1 MRLLLPLLLCSSVV
15 VAEDFAAWEERYQF
29 DCNGPFE
36 HFSPADLKEREGWK
50 FEHTGGTVKV
60 RRARPRAS
68 RSPVLGLLSGIKDL
82 EPETKAT
89 LDGFIAAFE
98 KADVD
103 AIIIGGDCSSEPEGL
118 DQILA
123 YCRSMLDV
131 LESRVTTPVLV
142 VPLRHAVGN
151 HDILGWNKRRSGMD
165 GSESDWGKKFA
176 CEMFGTA
183 RTWHS
188 FDRGG
193 WRFVCLDSVQ
203 PKGEGYVAYLDDE
216 QYEWLKELLATTP
229 RSTPVCVV
237 SHIPILSLT
246 TLTYGKPRGR
256 DKVGED
262 NVIVAGEMHTDATLL
277 HELFKAAG
285 NVRLC
290 LSGHIHLL
298 DRCSIDGITY
308 ICDGAVSGA
317 WWKGPL
323 QGVREGFGVLDL
335 RSDGT
340 FDHRYETYGWT
351 PRK

>member
-1 MRLLLPLLLCSSVV
+1 MDQKLAADQPAADQPAADDRRSFHRTALAAGGPLAAARISLGDDPARAAAPAPAGSFRLVHMTDIHVPPELGAEAGLAAALAHAQAQKPDLIVTGGDSVMDVFEAKRGRAEELRKLLLGTLRRECS
-15 VAEDFAAWEERYQF
+15 
-29 DCNGPFE
+29 
-36 HFSPADLKEREGWK
+36 
-50 FEHTGGTVKV
+50 
-60 RRARPRAS
+60 
-68 RSPVLGLLSGIKDL
+68 
-82 EPETKAT
+82 
-89 LDGFIAAFE
+89 
-98 KADVD
+98 
-103 AIIIGGDCSSEPEGL
+103 
-118 DQILA
+118 
-123 YCRSMLDV
+123 
-131 LESRVTTPVLV
+131 
-142 VPLRHAVGN
+142 VPLQHTVGN

-176 CEMFGTA
+176 CEMFGNA
-183 RTWHS
+183 RTWHT

-203 PKGEGYVAYLDDE
+203 PKGDGYVAYLDDE

-229 RSTPVCVV
+229 RTTPVCVV
-237 SHIPILSLT
+237 SHVPILSLT
-246 TLTYGKPRGR
+246 TLTYGKARGR

-277 HELFKAAG
+277 HELFKSAG

-298 DRCSIDGITY
+298 DRCAIDGVTY
-308 ICDGAVSGA
+308 ICDGAVSGS

-335 RSDGT
+335 RPDGS